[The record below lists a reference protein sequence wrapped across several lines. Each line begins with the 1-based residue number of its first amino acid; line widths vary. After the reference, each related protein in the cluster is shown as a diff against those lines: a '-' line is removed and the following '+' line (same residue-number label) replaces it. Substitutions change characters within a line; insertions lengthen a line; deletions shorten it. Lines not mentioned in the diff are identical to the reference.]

1 MKIVII
7 SAMKIELEYL
17 LSKVHL
23 TTIKKR
29 KKLEIQYASF
39 GNHELILAT
48 CGVGKVNAAIFTQML
63 LDTETVDLV
72 LNVGIAGGLSD
83 ALPLEVVLRT
93 SYCHHD
99 VRPNQMAALFP
110 FQQVFEPRKELINR
124 IKGIPELAIKC
135 GRISSGENF
144 VDNPRERERIYETFQ
159 PHAVDMETSAIAHC
173 CYINNINFIALRCI
187 SDLADENADKNYA
200 SYEQIAA
207 EKAGS
212 AVLKILENLD

>member
-1 MKIVII
+1 MKIAII

-29 KKLEIQYASF
+29 KKLEIQYAFF

-83 ALPLEVVLRT
+83 ALPLEVVLGT

-124 IKGIPELAIKC
+124 IKEIPELAIKC

-144 VDNPRERERIYETFQ
+144 IDNSRERERIYETFQ
-159 PHAVDMETSAIAHC
+159 PYAVDMETSAIAHC
-173 CYINNINFIALRCI
+173 CYVNNIDFIALRCI
-187 SDLADENADKNYA
+187 SDLADENADKNYV
-200 SYEQIAA
+200 SYERIAA

-212 AVLKILENLD
+212 AVLKILENL